1 MKYQLITTEPLAR
14 VVGNHPDTSKGFPS
28 ILNLPEGRTPPTVGD
43 GYKYVKSV
51 KQTVFDRDLYSI
63 DRFLSEDVDGWQ
75 LIAFTAE
82 EIAERARVVVDPILA
97 WQAKAALEL
106 TPDPDGTNLLD
117 AAEAALD
124 GLPDGTAKIVA
135 LSKWNNNSSFDI
147 QSPIIQQLAGA
158 IGIDEAELKQLFQL
172 GASL

>member
-1 MKYQLITTEPLAR
+1 MERIEVNLQTGEQKTVQLSTEEVAEINSRPPEVVPVPVIT
-14 VVGNHPDTSKGFPS
+14 
-28 ILNLPEGRTPPTVGD
+28 
-43 GYKYVKSV
+43 
-51 KQTVFDRDLYSI
+51 
-63 DRFLSEDVDGWQ
+63 
-75 LIAFTAE
+75 
-82 EIAERARVVVDPILA
+82 A

-106 TPDPDGTNLLD
+106 TEHPDGGNYLE
-117 AAEAALD
+117 AAEAALASLPS
-124 GLPDGTAKIVA
+124 GLEKIVA